1 MTTTTPA
8 PETAERKKR
17 KRAAIIKFSLAGA
30 ALLGIGAAATSAAW
44 TDQAW
49 FQASATGATFELQG
63 QDFAATPTYQ
73 DADGTGQNGVITVPP
88 QTLANLVAD
97 DKRTLSLKIKNS
109 GSVPMTLT
117 QSSSWVAGSAA
128 TNFTSA
134 PVVTVS
140 GVPSGPFAAG
150 AEATV
155 TVTVTTPD
163 AWDVSNQGKLQSLQL
178 TFTGTSIGS

>member
-63 QDFAATPTYQ
+63 QNFNTTPTYV
-73 DADGTGQNGVITVPP
+73 DADDASGTIVVPASS
-88 QTLANLVAD
+88 LANLVAGD
-97 DKRTLSLKIKNS
+97 TRTLTLKIKNS
-109 GSVPMTLT
+109 GSVGMTVT
-117 QSSSWVAGSAA
+117 QANTWVSGA
-128 TNFTSA
+128 TNFTA
-134 PVVTVS
+134 TPTVAVA
-140 GVPSGPFAAG
+140 GVPAGTFAAG

-155 TVTVTTPD
+155 TVTVSTP
-163 AWDVSNQGKLQSLQL
+163 ANWAVTNQGKAQDLQL
-178 TFTGTSIGS
+178 TFTGTSL